1 MKKKSVF
8 AGNLKKRKC
17 WCVFGLPIHVFD
29 NDRGVMKESQLI
41 KYILRKIVD
50 NFAITARTP
59 LFGYNSTPSDLLRS
73 TESKKR
79 VKLAEAINVKQE
91 FVLIKY
97 IPGLLQ
103 KFIQRFQEYSCTWR
117 TATDRQK
124 GLDAFP
130 NMMVDFCTEFRT
142 FSKHC
147 SKSSNG
153 IGFFPDIRN
162 ITGEVLRYL
171 ADARNIA
178 GEVLRYLADARNVAG
193 EVLRYLADAKNM
205 TGEVLRYLA
214 DARNMTG
221 EVLRYLADARNM
233 TGEVLRYLADAR
245 NMTKEIFLQ
254 HLKTVFNSR
263 LIINTIKE
271 GERDVNI

>member
-1 MKKKSVF
+1 MKKTSVF
-8 AGNLKKRKC
+8 AGNLKERRC

-50 NFAITARTP
+50 NFAITVRIP
-59 LFGYNSTPSDLLRS
+59 LFWYILIPSDLLRS
-73 TESKKR
+73 TEPKKH

-91 FVLIKY
+91 FILIKY
-97 IPGLLQ
+97 ILGLLPE
-103 KFIQRFQEYSCTWR
+103 FIQRFQKYSCSWR
-117 TATDRQK
+117 TAADRQK
-124 GLDAFP
+124 GLDVFP

-153 IGFFPDIRN
+153 IGFFPDVRN
-162 ITGEVLRYL
+162 IT
-171 ADARNIA
+171 

-193 EVLRYLADAKNM
+193 EVLHYLTDARNMTGEVLRYSADARNMTGEVLRYSADVRNMTGEVLRYPADAKNM

-214 DARNMTG
+214 DARNVAG
-221 EVLRYLADARNM
+221 EV
-233 TGEVLRYLADAR
+233 
-245 NMTKEIFLQ
+245 FPQ
-254 HLKTVFNSR
+254 HLKTVFNSN
-263 LIINTIKE
+263 LTMNIIKE
-271 GERDVNI
+271 R